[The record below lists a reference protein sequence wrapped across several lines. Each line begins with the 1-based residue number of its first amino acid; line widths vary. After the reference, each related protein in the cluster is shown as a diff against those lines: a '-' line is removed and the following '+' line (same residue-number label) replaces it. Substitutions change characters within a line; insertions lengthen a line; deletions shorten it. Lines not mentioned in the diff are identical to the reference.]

1 MIQHLFHPCFSTLME
16 KCLHRTLGDNPAC
29 MSGPPISLD
38 WSYSKESEIGMEEYE
53 KIKTMKRRKRK
64 KLLRL
69 GKDSRV
75 DLLQNHLGYSEDE
88 IQAAMKEKNAVQRGR
103 AITNIISPLWRLED
117 AAQSAG
123 RKIKKSIKKGHKSDG
138 DIRVQRSSTASIT
151 LDASNSSSIVHDTS
165 LQF

>member
-1 MIQHLFHPCFSTLME
+1 MDQNFLY
-16 KCLHRTLGDNPAC
+16 RTLGDNPAC

-38 WSYSKESEIGMEEYE
+38 WSYSKETEIGMEEYE
-53 KIKTMKRRKRK
+53 KIKTKKRGKGK
-64 KLLRL
+64 NLLRL

-88 IQAAMKEKNAVQRGR
+88 IQAAMKEKNSVQRGR
-103 AITNIISPLWRLED
+103 AITNITSPLWRLED

-123 RKIKKSIKKGHKSDG
+123 REFKRAMKKGFSSYG
-138 DIRVQRSSTASIT
+138 DVRVRRNSTASIT
-151 LDASNSSSIVHDTS
+151 LDASNSSSVVHDTS